1 MTNIRIFLSK
11 RSALS
16 ALIVFFILA
25 SIRYPGLHTWTN
37 IYNLLRQNSMIG
49 LIAVAMT
56 MVVLTGGID
65 LSVGAVCSM
74 ISVIS
79 AYLSITENPV
89 IILFLPLVI
98 GTVFGFLNGTV
109 IAKMRVAP
117 IISSLGVQLI
127 ARGIS
132 LVMTSGETM
141 HISGTPKKWLPKLAK
156 ITVGPLP
163 LIFLVFLVFAIIFI
177 YILKFTKFGR
187 QIYAVGGNEEAARM
201 MGINVDFIKI
211 AVYTISGFAAAL
223 AGLILVSR
231 AGTGQPVACN
241 GWEMDAIAAVAIGG
255 TSLAG
260 GSGKIDT
267 TIYGV
272 FILAIIGNIINL
284 QGNVNA
290 WWQQIITGLLL
301 IVVLMLQ
308 VIPSWR
314 KSREA

>member
-1 MTNIRIFLSK
+1 MTGIKKILS
-11 RSALS
+11 RQSALA
-16 ALIVFFILA
+16 ALIVLFIIAAL
-25 SIRYPGLHTWTN
+25 RYPVFHTWTN

-74 ISVIS
+74 TSVI
-79 AYLSITENPV
+79 AAALSVTENPFV
-89 IILFLPLVI
+89 ILVLPLLI
-98 GTVFGFLNGTV
+98 GILFGFLNGFV
-109 IAKMRVAP
+109 ISKMRVAP
-117 IISSLGVQLI
+117 IISSLGFQLI

-132 LVMTSGETM
+132 LVLTSGETM
-141 HISGTPKKWLPKLAK
+141 HISGAAKEWLPKIAK
-156 ITVGPLP
+156 ISVGPFP
-163 LIFLVFLVFAIIFI
+163 LIFLIFLGFALVFL
-177 YILKFTKFGR
+177 YILNLRKFGR
-187 QIYAVGGNEEAARM
+187 QIYAVGGNEDAARM
-201 MGINVDFIKI
+201 MGVRVDRIKI
-211 AVYTISGFAAAL
+211 AVYTISGFASAL

-241 GWEMDAIAAVAIGG
+241 GWEMDAIASVAIGG

-260 GSGKIDT
+260 GSGRLET

-272 FILAIIGNIINL
+272 FILAIIGNMINL
-284 QGNVNA
+284 QGNINS

-301 IVVLMLQ
+301 IIVLMLQ

-314 KSREA
+314 SSRA